1 MKIHVDIIDATKLM
15 HINIF
20 RGNSDRIIFI
30 TSLNFGQMGFKILF
44 KSSQLKLA
52 LTVIT

>member
-1 MKIHVDIIDATKLM
+1 M

-20 RGNSDRIIFI
+20 WGNSDRNIFI
-30 TSLNFGQMGFKILF
+30 ISNSGQMGFKIYF